1 MSKETTKNEAVYDFK
16 ETAPAFF
23 SDVLPNRIDFVGIVT
38 VDGANPNGDP
48 SGEGL
53 PRQDTRGYGELSDV
67 CLKHKIRNQFIMR
80 YAEDEGRHP
89 ENDVLV
95 IDDDYMENRAACIE
109 EKLEYKFDGELARI
123 LFPTKS
129 KDEPQRQGTRPLPEL
144 P

>member
-16 ETAPAFF
+16 ETALAFF
-23 SDVLPNRIDFVGIVT
+23 SDVLTNRIDFVGIVT

-53 PRQDTRGYGELSDV
+53 PRQDTRGYGEL
-67 CLKHKIRNQFIMR
+67 
-80 YAEDEGRHP
+80 
-89 ENDVLV
+89 
-95 IDDDYMENRAACIE
+95 
-109 EKLEYKFDGELARI
+109 ARI

-129 KDEPQRQGTRPLPEL
+129 KDEPASLNDKARPLPEL